1 MTLMKNGAENPLLHA
16 CRRSFSKM
24 LLFSGPV
31 QLPLPVFA
39 SYLLQN
45 TFLPFF
51 PPSSMFDWVSQV
63 TVVVKNPLAIEGGVR
78 DTGLTPGSRRS
89 PGGGHGNPL
98 QYSCLENPLERE
110 AWWVTVHGVTKSQTR
125 LKRLSMHMFD

>member
-16 CRRSFSKM
+16 RRSFSKM
-24 LLFSGPV
+24 LLFSGPI
-31 QLPLPVFA
+31 QLLLPVFA
-39 SYLLQN
+39 SYLLLN

-51 PPSSMFDWVSQV
+51 SPNSMFDWVSQV
-63 TVVVKNPLAIEGGVR
+63 TVVVKNPPAIAGDVR
-78 DTGLTPGSRRS
+78 DTGSLPGSRRS

-110 AWWVTVHGVTKSQTR
+110 AWWVTVHRVTKSQTR